1 MVGQWN
7 VPIFF
12 LSCALALISVP
23 FLLGFGAAV
32 LPGFEFLSKEERK
45 RIKKRPLCRMVGLML
60 LCLAII
66 TMIYFFVGES
76 FTIWFSIISALI
88 VIVFI
93 LIIYRLF
100 LRKKN
105 DHKKD

>member
-12 LSCALALISVP
+12 LSCALALISIP

-45 RIKKRPLCRMVGLML
+45 KMNKRPLCRMVGLML
-60 LCLAII
+60 LCLAGI
-66 TMIYFFVGES
+66 TMIYFFAGEG
-76 FTIWFSIISALI
+76 FTIWFSIISAA
-88 VIVFI
+88 IVFVFI
-93 LIIYRLF
+93 FIIYRMF
-100 LRKKN
+100 LKKKI
-105 DHKKD
+105 DHKKN

>member
-12 LSCALALISVP
+12 ISCALALISVP
-23 FLLGFGAAV
+23 FLLGFGARV

-45 RIKKRPLCRMVGLML
+45 RINKRPLCRMVGLML
-60 LCLAII
+60 LCLAGI
-66 TMIYFFVGES
+66 TMIYFFAGEG
-76 FTIWFSIISALI
+76 FTVWFSIISALI
-88 VIVFI
+88 VIVFV

-100 LRKKN
+100 LRKQN
-105 DHKKD
+105 HSKKG